1 MAMTAL
7 QNRPASI
14 CTPMADL
21 RLESRRF
28 LSFLMV
34 GTIGFG
40 VDLGVFHLA
49 EALLHSTALAKALSW
64 GVAVTTNFSINSLLT
79 FRTPARGSNPGP
91 AWRQGLDWRRFPGY
105 TATQALGGVVN
116 IGLFLLLHP
125 HMGSFPSLALA
136 TAAAAG
142 CNYLGA
148 RAVLGGHSGHHR
160 P

>member
-1 MAMTAL
+1 MTAL
-7 QNRPASI
+7 QNHSAAI
-14 CTPMADL
+14 CTTMADL

-28 LSFLMV
+28 LLFLMV
-34 GTIGFG
+34 GSIGFG

-49 EALLHSTALAKALSW
+49 DALLHSAALAKALSW
-64 GVAVTTNFSINSLLT
+64 SVAVATNVSINSLRT
-79 FRTPARGSNPGP
+79 FRTPSRGRPSGP
-91 AWRQGLDWRRFPGY
+91 AFLPGVDWRRFPGY
-105 TATQALGGVVN
+105 AATQALGGVVN
-116 IGLFLLLHP
+116 IGLFLLLNP

-148 RAVLGGHSGHHR
+148 RAVLANKSGPHR